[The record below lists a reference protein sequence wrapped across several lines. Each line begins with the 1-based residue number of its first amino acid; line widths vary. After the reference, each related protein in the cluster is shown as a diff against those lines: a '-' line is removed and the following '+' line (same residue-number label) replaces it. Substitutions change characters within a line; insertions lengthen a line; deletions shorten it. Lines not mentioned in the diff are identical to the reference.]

1 MLFVFGFAEILKPH
15 WAPCDSRKMHSYII
29 VIASSIHSNGITK
42 RLYVY
47 NIVNYYMYVWNVIE
61 KKHNDENDIQF
72 RYGTRLG
79 AATDE

>member
-1 MLFVFGFAEILKPH
+1 
-15 WAPCDSRKMHSYII
+15 
-29 VIASSIHSNGITK
+29 
-42 RLYVY
+42 
-47 NIVNYYMYVWNVIE
+47 MYVWNVIE